1 MNINRDFESLII
13 GSLDFTEEMPRSYL
27 DYSMSVIVARAIPDA
42 FDGLKPVQRRIL
54 YAMSESGYFWDKPY
68 KKSTS
73 TVGEVICKYHPHGE
87 ATVYDAMVRMA
98 QQFSMSSPL
107 IDGQG
112 NFGSIDGDE
121 AASMRYTESRL
132 AKISKYL
139 IQDYEKDTVDM
150 IPNYDGSLLMPS
162 VLPAGFPNLLVNG
175 GNGIAVGMATSIPTH
190 NLHEVI
196 DATCAFIDN
205 PNISVL
211 ELMNHIK
218 GPDFPTAGILSDPS
232 LIRKFY
238 EDGKG
243 SFVMR
248 GVVDI
253 EDGHIVIKEIPYQVN
268 KSDLMDKIV
277 ELSQTED
284 LKPFISVVRDESTC
298 EGIRI
303 VIECSK
309 NSEPERI
316 CNQLYSKTQLQMSF
330 HARMVALDNGIPKQL
345 SLIQILRIFVE
356 AREKIIIRRTEF
368 FLRVAKARAHILW
381 GLALAVSKLDEVI
394 ACIKSSKNPEAARI
408 NLMSISWEKAT
419 ILPYIILIGE
429 TPPASKEDNPDFIS
443 ITEVQARSILEM
455 RLQSLTGLERDK
467 LLAEL
472 EELGV
477 RIKGLQELLDSREK
491 RFELMKSEIL
501 QIKADSKAPRRSKIQ
516 YLNVDFEDIA
526 AVKEEDCLITISHRG
541 YVKRVPLE
549 VYKIQ
554 KRGGRG
560 RQAALQSDP
569 VEHMFVA
576 NTHDDILIFTN
587 FGHVY
592 RMPVYRVP
600 SGMPNTIGRAI
611 VNILTMKKGE
621 KIAAVLPL
629 DGQIS
634 AAGKKNKNWEA
645 ETEEEV
651 EDLNNEQIELEENES
666 QVDSEAS
673 AEEDESENELDL
685 ETETKISENSIV
697 IDEKQLYLLFVT
709 SRGYV
714 RRNLIE
720 DFSQIRK
727 NGKTAIKL
735 EEGEYLSSVNLIRGG
750 DEVMIT
756 SSSGKSLKMSVLEVG
771 VIKSRTSKGVIGMSL
786 KKTERVVSVT
796 IISKEQRQGD
806 ETILTVTSK
815 GFGKRAK
822 ISDYRTTSRGAKG
835 VISTAV
841 TSETGPVIG
850 AYQVSDSSCLLLMN
864 SRGQMIRCMV
874 NDIRVANRVTRGVHL
889 VKLDPEDSIVHAFV
903 ISSEDEEYIEG

>member
-1 MNINRDFESLII
+1 MNINQDFESLII
-13 GSLDFTEEMPRSYL
+13 GSVDFTEEMPRSYL

-73 TVGEVICKYHPHGE
+73 TVGEVIGKYHPHGE

-98 QQFSMSSPL
+98 QQFSMSFPL

-139 IQDYEKDTVDM
+139 IQDYDKDTVDM
-150 IPNYDGSLLMPS
+150 IPNYDGSLSMPS

-211 ELMNHIK
+211 ELMNYIK
-218 GPDFPTAGILSDPS
+218 GPDFPTAGIVSDPS

-277 ELSQTED
+277 ELSQSED

-368 FLRVAKARAHILW
+368 FLRAAKARAHILW

-408 NLMSISWEKAT
+408 NLMSISWEKGV

-467 LLAEL
+467 LLGEL
-472 EELGV
+472 EELGAK
-477 RIKGLQELLDSREK
+477 IKALQELLDSREK

-501 QIKADSKAPRRSKIQ
+501 QIKAESKAPRRSKIQ

-526 AVKEEDCLITISHRG
+526 AVKEEDCLITVSHRG

-576 NTHDDILIFTN
+576 NTHEDILIFTN

-592 RMPVYRVP
+592 RMPVYKIP

-645 ETEEEV
+645 DAEEEIEELDNSQLESEEIESEIES
-651 EDLNNEQIELEENES
+651 ED
-666 QVDSEAS
+666 DF
-673 AEEDESENELDL
+673 EEDESQDEADL
-685 ETETKISENSIV
+685 EIDTKTPENSV
-697 IDEKQLYLLFVT
+697 VDDNSPQLARYLAPSWDDKKQLYLLFVT
-709 SRGYV
+709 SRGYT

-727 NGKTAIKL
+727 NGKTAMRL
-735 EEGEYLSSVNLIRGG
+735 EEGEYLSSVNLVRGD

-796 IISKEQRQGD
+796 IIGKEQRQGD

-822 ISDYRTTSRGAKG
+822 ISDYRTTNRGAKG

-850 AYQVSDSSCLLLMN
+850 AYQVSDSSCF
-864 SRGQMIRCMV
+864 C
-874 NDIRVANRVTRGVHL
+874 
-889 VKLDPEDSIVHAFV
+889 
-903 ISSEDEEYIEG
+903 